1 MRRWQPHAV
10 VIGIGGRHHQ
20 MRSSSSV
27 HWLLRMKLLVMMMIR
42 RRLLGIVVNLVVGI
56 EREGRR
62 GVARREGEHVL
73 HPLVEG
79 VPSLGVRIASSTT
92 DKKRSFKYEQ

>member
-27 HWLLRMKLLVMMMIR
+27 HWLLRMKLLVMMIR

-92 DKKRSFKYEQ
+92 DKKRSLEYER